1 MKCAVIG
8 SGPVAILAAHYFDQ
22 MGADV
27 TLFQRSA
34 LGGQFKNFLNDQSN
48 TLFWNNQEYSS
59 HAFFEEVLKPTV
71 LSLEEFKITKQ
82 GDVLR
87 VHKRFLYPS
96 EAIKGHTRLYDLFRV
111 IYSLNPRET
120 ILKQLEENPEMFK
133 ALGEEVIQSLHKPV
147 ENFLDFDIVI
157 EARGYG
163 RDSLPM
169 GAGQSFALNELNLK
183 DNSALFYEEEIFNEL
198 KLNNQ
203 KSLVLVGNKELSGY
217 ALLYLKTWLME
228 STEREIHWI
237 CPQSKRESTKN
248 PKIENEVQLFIDE
261 LHLKFEQA
269 KKNFEKAIHD
279 WRGLED
285 YIKVKIPMPKE
296 PISQLRIYNGYDVT
310 SIDRLL
316 DQEGLFVTIET
327 PDYRQDVNF
336 EGPAMLTIKADAVA
350 VTQGK
355 SNDSLGS
362 GFLLETE
369 PGYYQLNDVSLLELP
384 LKLEEIKTNLMSYFK
399 KSETL

>member
-22 MGADV
+22 MGAEV

-34 LGGQFKNFLNDQSN
+34 LGGQFKKFLNDQSN
-48 TLFWNNQEYSS
+48 VLFWNNQEYSS
-59 HAFFEEVLKPTV
+59 QRFFEEVLKPTV
-71 LSLEEFKITKQ
+71 LSLEEFKLTKQ

-87 VHKRFLYPS
+87 VHKRFLHPS

-198 KLNNQ
+198 KLSNQ

-228 STEREIHWI
+228 NTEREIHWI
-237 CPQSKRESTKN
+237 CPQSKRESTRN
-248 PKIENEVQLFIDE
+248 PKIENEVLLFIDE
-261 LHLKFEQA
+261 LHHKFEQA
-269 KKNFEKAIHD
+269 KKNFEKAIHE
-279 WRGLED
+279 WRDLED
-285 YIKVKIPMPKE
+285 YIKVKIPIPKE

-327 PDYRQDVNF
+327 PDYRQDKNF

-355 SNDSLGS
+355 SNDSLGF

-369 PGYYQLNDVSLLELP
+369 PGYYQLNGVSLSELP